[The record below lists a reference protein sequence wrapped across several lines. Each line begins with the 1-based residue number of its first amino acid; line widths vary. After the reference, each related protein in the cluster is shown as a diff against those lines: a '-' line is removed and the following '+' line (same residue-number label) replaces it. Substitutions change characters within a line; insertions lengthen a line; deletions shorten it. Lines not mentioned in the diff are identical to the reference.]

1 MTTGERL
8 QKGLVRPL
16 AIKIYVEFVK
26 TAEYKKIMTRD
37 YSQKEQETIIILE
50 VFDRIQ
56 HQLMLR
62 ELTKLL
68 NDPDPKAISKKM
80 IELYETVCSH
90 ETELYKLSRLT
101 DSQERELAC
110 MDTFYAMT
118 PNETIS
124 ILEVIEEIVQ
134 EGEKIL

>member
-1 MTTGERL
+1 MITGERL

-16 AIKIYVEFVK
+16 AIKVYVEFVK

-37 YSQKEQETIIILE
+37 YSQKEQETIIIFE
-50 VFDRIQ
+50 VLNRIQ
-56 HQLMLR
+56 RQLMIR
-62 ELTKLL
+62 ELSKVL
-68 NDPDPKAISKKM
+68 NDPDPEAVPKKL
-80 IELYETVCSH
+80 IDLYETVCSH
-90 ETELYKLSRLT
+90 EKELYKLSRLT
-101 DSQERELAC
+101 DSEERELAC

-118 PNETIS
+118 PSETIS